1 MWRFDGYP
9 GRYLDVCL
17 SSGSLKEI
25 QLDKQTL
32 LNNMGGKGLA
42 THLLTTRDTTDDEA
56 YDLQHPITGDAD
68 PAMHP
73 STPLL
78 LMTGPFQGSKVGS
91 SGRAVVCTRSPLTNI
106 FIDTY
111 IGGDFGHDLRL
122 AGWDGLFIHGR
133 SDSMV
138 RLEIEDMEVSLQDAE
153 SMRGM
158 TTWQCEKA
166 IDADDVFSIGP
177 AGESLVRI
185 ASPITAGRRAAG
197 RGGTGASFGA
207 KNLKAISVSNTGTSR
222 VADDT
227 QYLGAVKK
235 QRQKMGENR
244 RVGDPFYRFGT
255 SRGPIYAAQMAR
267 MPTINYT
274 SATGAIFQNGQK
286 VKQLNTVKLSG
297 EYWHQSMPE
306 AKQSGC
312 CRPCPIACEASHRP
326 SKGKPLH
333 ILRTERPEYETLA
346 MLGSNLGIDS
356 SLDVMDGNDAC
367 NQFGVDTISSGAL
380 ISLVCELAQRGWF
393 PEGWAEG
400 EINGL
405 PAFISLEGELIA
417 WEFGNPKLPPLALA
431 RLANPS
437 GMFTILA
444 GGAVA
449 SSRWVEQETGHPATR
464 LTAHCKGL
472 DLPAWD
478 PRGKRGNAM
487 AYMTCNV
494 GANHMRAGYKNPT
507 GIPDSSALDLM
518 PELIHS
524 QNESVIRDS
533 MILCAFASGATPDD
547 VLVNAFNGITGD
559 NASIEDLHLRANKQW
574 DAARQWNVEHWLKIG
589 VEPRQQD
596 LLSYRLRRDALPDG
610 PAAGMVSF
618 VDDADESA
626 CLSEYYN
633 LRGWAHS
640 S

>member
-1 MWRFDGYP
+1 MWRFVGYP

-56 YDLQHPITGDAD
+56 YDLLHPITGDAD
-68 PAMHP
+68 PSMHP

-138 RLEIEDMEVSLQDAE
+138 RLQIEDMQVSLQDAE
-153 SMRGM
+153 SLRGM

-166 IDADDVFSIGP
+166 IDADNVFSIGP

-207 KNLKAISVSNTGTSR
+207 KNLKAISVTNTGTAR
-222 VADDT
+222 VADET

-235 QRQKMGENR
+235 QRQKMGESR

-286 VKQLNTVKLSG
+286 VKQLDTVKLSG
-297 EYWHQSMPE
+297 EYWHNSMPE

-312 CRPCPIACEASHRP
+312 CRPCPTH
-326 SKGKPLH
+326 
-333 ILRTERPEYETLA
+333 
-346 MLGSNLGIDS
+346 
-356 SLDVMDGNDAC
+356 
-367 NQFGVDTISSGAL
+367 
-380 ISLVCELAQRGWF
+380 
-393 PEGWAEG
+393 
-400 EINGL
+400 
-405 PAFISLEGELIA
+405 
-417 WEFGNPKLPPLALA
+417 
-431 RLANPS
+431 
-437 GMFTILA
+437 
-444 GGAVA
+444 
-449 SSRWVEQETGHPATR
+449 
-464 LTAHCKGL
+464 
-472 DLPAWD
+472 
-478 PRGKRGNAM
+478 
-487 AYMTCNV
+487 
-494 GANHMRAGYKNPT
+494 
-507 GIPDSSALDLM
+507 
-518 PELIHS
+518 
-524 QNESVIRDS
+524 
-533 MILCAFASGATPDD
+533 
-547 VLVNAFNGITGD
+547 
-559 NASIEDLHLRANKQW
+559 
-574 DAARQWNVEHWLKIG
+574 
-589 VEPRQQD
+589 
-596 LLSYRLRRDALPDG
+596 
-610 PAAGMVSF
+610 
-618 VDDADESA
+618 
-626 CLSEYYN
+626 
-633 LRGWAHS
+633 
-640 S
+640 